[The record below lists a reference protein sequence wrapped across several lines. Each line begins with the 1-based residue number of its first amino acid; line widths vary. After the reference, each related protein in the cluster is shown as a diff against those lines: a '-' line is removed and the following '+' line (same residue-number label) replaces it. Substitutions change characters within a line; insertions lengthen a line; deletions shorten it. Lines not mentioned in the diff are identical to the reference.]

1 MYCHQASNPPKRLLP
16 LTRFATERNFLKQSE
31 RLVGHYNTDGT
42 ANNKPVYEGTNGG
55 YYYYTDTYNKVPIPQ
70 NRKMFITFL

>member
-1 MYCHQASNPPKRLLP
+1 MCSNLIRLF
-16 LTRFATERNFLKQSE
+16 TGYDN
-31 RLVGHYNTDGT
+31 YNTDGT